1 MDDGNSGKKLLI
13 SGIIEDAEKEAG
25 RIVSEAEQRA
35 KERVEAAGKRAARIT
50 EEARA
55 RAAAGSERVKK
66 SILSGVAVEVKRR
79 EMAVRER
86 VMMQIL
92 DRVRKN
98 LSGLTQRPE
107 YRKLLSGWI
116 VEAAVGLGADSI
128 LVNGSKAER
137 ELMDERLLGGTMK
150 EAQKLTGRPVQIGLD
165 DRSALG
171 SQGVVARSADG
182 RMEFNNGIESR
193 LQRKRRVIQKLLYER
208 LFENEGETE

>member
-1 MDDGNSGKKLLI
+1 MDDQNSGKKLLI

-25 RIVSEAEQRA
+25 RIVAEAEQRA
-35 KERVEAAGKRAARIT
+35 KERMESAGKRAARIT
-50 EEARA
+50 EEAQA

-66 SILSGVAVEVKRR
+66 SILSGVDVEVKRR

-92 DRVRKN
+92 DRVRKK
-98 LSGLTQRPE
+98 LSGLTESPE
-107 YRKLLSGWI
+107 YSTLLSAWI

-137 ELMDERLLGGTMK
+137 ELMDERLLGGSMK
-150 EAQKLTGRPVQIGLD
+150 EAQKLTGRHVQIGLD
-165 DRSALG
+165 AGSALG

-182 RMEFNNGIESR
+182 RTEFNNGIESR
-193 LQRKRRVIQKLLYER
+193 LQRKRRVIQKFLYER
-208 LFENEGETE
+208 LFENAGEAE